1 MAEKLIL
8 YSDGYNFKLAI
19 WVTWAHNM
27 DSLLYENTSE
37 LYFNSNIFIAIKT
50 NNVCDK
56 INQIING
63 YSKI

>member
-1 MAEKLIL
+1 
-8 YSDGYNFKLAI
+8 
-19 WVTWAHNM
+19 M

>member
-1 MAEKLIL
+1 
-8 YSDGYNFKLAI
+8 
-19 WVTWAHNM
+19 M

-50 NNVCDK
+50 NNVYDK